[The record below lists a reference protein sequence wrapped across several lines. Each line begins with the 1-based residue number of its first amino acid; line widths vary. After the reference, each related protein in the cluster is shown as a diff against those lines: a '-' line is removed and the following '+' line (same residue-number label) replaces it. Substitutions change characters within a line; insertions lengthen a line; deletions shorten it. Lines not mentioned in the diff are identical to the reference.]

1 MSQWIDYGDISLRYE
16 LRGSGARSLIL
27 LHEMA
32 GSLETWDLLTPLVE
46 ADFRILLYDQRG
58 SGLSEKTHADFGMD
72 DHVRDIERLVE
83 TARLPPP
90 YVVSGVA
97 SGAAIA
103 VALAGRLGEKIAG
116 LVLCAPALQI
126 SPDQRQFLADRSRKA
141 VESGMRGIVDASLGR
156 SFPRELAAGEDIYD
170 AYRGRFLSNDP
181 QCYARANLAL
191 AEIELEESLTR
202 LTCPMALLAGR
213 HDPVRP
219 PELIG
224 PLAKRVPHAAYEVVE
239 GGHIM
244 PLQAPQ
250 PIARHLKAMIG
261 ALR

>member
-1 MSQWIDYGDISLRYE
+1 MSKWIDYGDISLRYE

-27 LHEMA
+27 LHEMS
-32 GSLETWDLLTPLVE
+32 GSLETWDPVTPLVE
-46 ADFRILLYDQRG
+46 KDFRILLNDQRG
-58 SGLSEKTHADFGMD
+58 SGLSEKTHADFGMA
-72 DHVRDIERLVE
+72 DHVRDVERLIE
-83 TARLPPP
+83 TAQLPPP
-90 YVVSGVA
+90 YIVSGVA

-103 VALAGRLGEKIAG
+103 VALTLKLGSQIAG

-126 SPDQRQFLADRSRKA
+126 SPDRRQFLADRSQKA
-141 VESGMRGIVDASLGR
+141 IDTGMRGVIEAALGR
-156 SFPRELAAGEDIYD
+156 SFPRKLMQDEALYH

-191 AEIELEESLTR
+191 AEIALEEPLTR
-202 LTCPMALLAGR
+202 LTCPITMLAGE

-219 PELIG
+219 PSLIG
-224 PLAKRVPHAAYEVVE
+224 PLAQRVPHATYEVVD

-250 PIARHLKAMIG
+250 AIARHLKAMIG
-261 ALR
+261 T